1 VPSALLVILLGV
13 GIGAFGLLEPDMYVI
28 GIVVVLIGM
37 IGVAVRLVDWLR
49 WLRDALL

>member
-1 VPSALLVILLGV
+1 MPTALLVILV
-13 GIGAFGLLEPDMYVI
+13 GIGVGALGPLEPDMYVI

-37 IGVAVRLVDWLR
+37 IGVLVRLIDWLR